1 MDYLNE
7 ISKYTGWE
15 YEYVQGDVSEL
26 LNMLVAGELDIM
38 GGMYYDEWMD
48 DLYEFP
54 DYNMGYNY
62 GILFGRADDTS
73 MNAYDIE
80 SIQGKTIGVFEKAT
94 AKIERLKKYTW
105 IIILYPATL
114 FTMEKRI

>member
-1 MDYLNE
+1 
-7 ISKYTGWE
+7 
-15 YEYVQGDVSEL
+15 
-26 LNMLVAGELDIM
+26 
-38 GGMYYDEWMD
+38 
-48 DLYEFP
+48 
-54 DYNMGYNY
+54 
-62 GILFGRADDTS
+62 